1 MAKEQYLCRFADRV
15 GDVREPPESDRFFLM
30 PLFRYNPN
38 TQLFH
43 TYTTLFENRL
53 AGGIPS
59 ETLRSINLERFSNN
73 GGTMAI
79 VAGVEVCLFAFILFY
94 VVIEAR
100 NIHRLGFKAWVTD
113 GYSLLMYES
122 SRLLPLFFS

>member
-1 MAKEQYLCRFADRV
+1 MAKEQHLCCFADRV
-15 GDVREPPESDRFFLM
+15 GHVREPPEYDRFVLM
-30 PLFRYNPN
+30 ALFRYNPN

-59 ETLRSINLERFSNN
+59 ETFRSINLERFSNN
-73 GGTMAI
+73 AGTVAI
-79 VAGVEVCLFAFILFY
+79 TAGVEVSLFAFILFY
-94 VVIEAR
+94 IVIEAR

-122 SRLLPLFFS
+122 PRFRCF